1 MKLRKMTKKDLKHL
15 AKIDAREYKHTT
27 EKQSLKVFSHLFK
40 NKVPGA
46 CLIAEEDGEIIGYLF
61 AEKKTTF
68 IKDAAGIQTIW
79 VTKKRRGRGVGTAL
93 IKECLKAMRKHG
105 IKSVS
110 LTARE
115 GNKRALSLYGKFGF
129 KPFRT
134 LFHRRL

>member
-1 MKLRKMTKKDLKHL
+1 MKLRKMTKKDLKPL

-46 CLIAEEDGEIIGYLF
+46 CLIAEENEEIIGYLF

-68 IKDAAGIQTIW
+68 IKNTAGIQTIW
-79 VTKKRRGRGVGTAL
+79 VTKKRRGKGVGTAL
-93 IKECLKAMRKHG
+93 IKECLKALIRYG

-115 GNKRALSLYGKFGF
+115 GNKRAVSLYKKFRF
-129 KPFRT
+129 EPFRVIYY
-134 LFHRRL
+134 RRL